1 MRTPEVVRAESANR
15 TPSQASPQ
23 GAIEGPDPR
32 LAELAAWSDDPSAI
46 LALNEDTEA
55 FRAPGVPGFIAY
67 RRSGRW
73 LVQIG
78 GAHAPEQSRP
88 TLIER
93 FRVFAHENRC
103 RVLAVQLQ
111 QRDAR
116 DHAAAGYTVNQIG
129 ASYALPVAEFTLRG
143 KPFVS
148 LRNKISRAQ
157 RAGIHVEFTTARE
170 LSGADEA
177 AMAGLDAEWL
187 RAKGRFARP
196 LHALVGEVGG
206 PAAPVRRLVLAREH
220 ERLIGYVSLS
230 PVFGSRPGWLHDLSR
245 RRDDAPPGVMEL
257 LVSQCIQR
265 CVDEQTPWWHFGF
278 TPFTSLDSASE
289 FPGASPVV
297 TRLVGLLADHGARV
311 YPAASQVDYKRKWG
325 ALHTLPDYLAF
336 DGRPSVSG
344 VFRLLKVTN
353 LV

>member
-1 MRTPEVVRAESANR
+1 MRTPEAV
-15 TPSQASPQ
+15 TPDLGTDLDLRI
-23 GAIEGPDPR
+23 GA
-32 LAELAAWSDDPSAI
+32 LSAWSDDPSAM
-46 LALNEDTEA
+46 LALNEGTDA
-55 FRAPGVPGFIAY
+55 FRAPGIPGFIAY

-73 LVQIG
+73 LVQVG
-78 GAHAPEQSRP
+78 GAHAPETSRA

-111 QRDAR
+111 HRDAR
-116 DHAAAGYTVNQIG
+116 DHAAAGYTVNQLG

-157 RAGIHVEFTTARE
+157 RAGVQVEFTTASV
-170 LSGADEA
+170 LSSADTAAIEA
-177 AMAGLDAEWL
+177 LDAQWL
-187 RAKGRFARP
+187 RAKGRFTRP
-196 LHALVGEVGG
+196 LHMLVGEVGG
-206 PAAPVRRLVLAREH
+206 PAVHLRRLVVARQDGD
-220 ERLIGYVSLS
+220 LLGYVSLS

-245 RRDDAPPGVMEL
+245 RRDGAPPGVMEL

-265 CVDEQTPWWHFGF
+265 CVDDGTPWWHFGF
-278 TPFTSLDSASE
+278 TPFTALDPAVE

-297 TRLVGLLADHGARV
+297 TRLVHLLADHGARV

-344 VFRLLKVTN
+344 VSRLLKVTN
-353 LV
+353 LI